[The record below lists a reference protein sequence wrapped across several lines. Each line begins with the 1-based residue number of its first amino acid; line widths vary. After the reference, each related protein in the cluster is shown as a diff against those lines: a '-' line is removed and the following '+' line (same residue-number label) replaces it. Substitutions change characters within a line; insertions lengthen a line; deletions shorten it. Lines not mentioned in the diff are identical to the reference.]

1 MGFTG
6 WMQLILFMGL
16 LGLITKPMGIHLYKV
31 LEGKGKN
38 ILSPVFGRL
47 EDLLYKAIGIDRN
60 QEQDWKEYGLALGIF
75 SLIGLFL
82 TYFVLRFQHHLPLN
96 PQHFPAVSEHLAFN
110 TAASFTTNTNWQSY
124 AGETTMSH
132 FSQMAG
138 LVFQNF
144 VSAAVGI
151 AVAAALVQRDRPED
165 RKNDREFL
173 GGPDPRYPVYP
184 FAVFAVDRRFL
195 CFPGRDSEF

>member
-1 MGFTG
+1 
-6 WMQLILFMGL
+6 
-16 LGLITKPMGIHLYKV
+16 MGIHIYKV

-38 ILSPVFGRL
+38 ILSPAFGRL
-47 EDLLYKAIGIDRN
+47 EDLLYKAIGIDRD
-60 QEQDWKEYGLALGIF
+60 QEQNWKEYGLALGVF

-96 PQHFPAVSEHLAFN
+96 PQHFPAVSGHLAFN

-124 AGETTMSH
+124 AGESTMSH

-138 LVFQNF
+138 LVFHNF

-151 AVAAALVQRDRPED
+151 AVAAALVRGIARRTANTIGNFWADLIRVTLYILLPLSLLIAVFFVSQGVIQNFDANATGRDR
-165 RKNDREFL
+165 
-173 GGPDPRYPVYP
+173 
-184 FAVFAVDRRFL
+184 
-195 CFPGRDSEF
+195 